1 MDLAAGRAYLL
12 SVCRPALLPH
22 QEGFWRAHSH
32 LQRLAGQQ
40 EPLESLQAW
49 LRPSCLGGKRPPS
62 GGRLGPSGSEG
73 ERSPEGV
80 CTQAAMRW
88 ESEEEESKEER
99 EREEQEGRRV
109 GGSRK
114 RKGRKRRVGWE
125 GRGRRGRREIVRGY
139 GPGPILT
146 CPFQVLPRASW
157 ARRPQCW

>member
-62 GGRLGPSGSEG
+62 GGRLGPLGSEG

-80 CTQAAMRW
+80 CTQAAMRR

-99 EREEQEGRRV
+99 EGRTRREEG
-109 GGSRK
+109 
-114 RKGRKRRVGWE
+114 GRKQKEERKEEKSRM
-125 GRGRRGRREIVRGY
+125 GRQR
-139 GPGPILT
+139 
-146 CPFQVLPRASW
+146 
-157 ARRPQCW
+157 